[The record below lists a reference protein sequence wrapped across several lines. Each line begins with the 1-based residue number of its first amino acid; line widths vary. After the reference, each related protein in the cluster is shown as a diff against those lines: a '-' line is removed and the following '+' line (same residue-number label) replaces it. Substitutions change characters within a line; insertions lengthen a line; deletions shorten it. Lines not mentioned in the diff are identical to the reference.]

1 MSLNYRTVYLEN
13 NLQAVTV
20 FEAPHVM
27 RRIFLGIYLVAQA
40 DTSFTAHISFDD
52 PHFVNY
58 LVINSIKKGYEF
70 ECADIPQGIVFI
82 QKQSAVVGSI
92 SAIEILK

>member
-13 NLQAVTV
+13 SLTVTV
-20 FEAPHVM
+20 FEAPRVM
-27 RRIFLGIYLVAQA
+27 RRIFLGLYVVARA
-40 DTSFTAHISFDD
+40 DMTFSAHISFDD
-52 PHFVNY
+52 PAFVNY
-58 LVINSIKKGYEF
+58 ISINGLQRKYEF

-82 QKQSAVVGSI
+82 QKQGDVTGSI

>member
-1 MSLNYRTVYLEN
+1 MSLNYKTVYLDGN
-13 NLQAVTV
+13 SAFNL
-20 FEAPHVM
+20 FKAPRVM
-27 RRIFLGIYLVAQA
+27 RRIFLGLYIVAWG
-40 DTSFTAHISFDD
+40 DTTFTAHISFDD

-82 QKQSAVVGSI
+82 QKQSDVVGSI

>member
-1 MSLNYRTVYLEN
+1 MSLNYKTIYLEN
-13 NLQAVTV
+13 NSS
-20 FEAPHVM
+20 FYIFKAPRVM
-27 RRIFLGIYLVAQA
+27 RRIFLGIYIVAWA
-40 DTSFTAHISFDD
+40 DTTFTAHISFDD

-58 LVINSIKKGYEF
+58 LTLNSLKTGYEF

-82 QKQSAVVGSI
+82 QKQSDAAGSI

>member
-1 MSLNYRTVYLEN
+1 MSLNYKTVYIEN
-13 NLQAVTV
+13 NIKVAL
-20 FEAPHVM
+20 FKAPHVM
-27 RRIFLGIYLVAQA
+27 RRVFLGIYIVAWA
-40 DTSFTAHISFDD
+40 DTTFTAHISFDD

-58 LVINSIKKGYEF
+58 LVINSVKKGYEF

-82 QKQSAVVGSI
+82 KKTSDAVGSV